1 MSNFF
6 TKKTIFKI
14 MKISFVQLMLITL
27 VVSGSYAHRSYGQE
41 SLKERATISIK
52 NGSLKSVLQAIEKQV
67 DVTFSYQKEVLNMTD
82 KINIELKNETV
93 AEILNKVLTPR
104 NISFQILRNN
114 QIVLIKNVGLG
125 SVESLIKEPLNDT
138 KSGITIADITI
149 KGKVIALDNNEPLPG
164 VSVVLKGTAKGAVT
178 NNNGEFILVV
188 PNNKAVLVFS
198 FVGYLSQEIPVS
210 NRTQINV
217 TLVQDS
223 KALEEV
229 VVVGY
234 GEIRKSDLTGAVS
247 KLKTEGNEDKPITS
261 IDQLIQGRV
270 SGVQITQN
278 SGAPGSG
285 MTFNIRGAG
294 SVTGSNQP
302 LIILDGFPVETGQ
315 NALGASTGSDQ
326 WSSSAPPA
334 NPLASINPNDIES
347 IEILKDASS
356 TAIYGSR
363 GANGVVIITTKKGK
377 LKKDQIN
384 YTFRRDVSRLPRQI
398 AMLNTEDFIKYA
410 NEARLNSGLDSAFRA
425 PAIATTLPSD
435 NNWQNLIYQEA
446 VSTEHQ
452 LSASGGDER
461 TKYLVS
467 ANYANQIGIVKNS
480 SFTRGSFRANV
491 ERQIS
496 SKFKLSTNFS
506 ASLNVNKSAQ
516 QNNNNGNPQGA
527 VINGA
532 LTFRPFVAPFA
543 DADESEPNTAA
554 AGNPLTVIQL
564 ALNHARSQVYL
575 ANLKGDYK
583 ITKELTFTVNG
594 GANAT
599 LSERDAFLP
608 SGTFQGD
615 QQNGVAFHGEN
626 KNLNYLIENT
636 LSYNKS
642 FGKKHRLNAVGGYAW
657 QEWTAKTFGVQA
669 SNFST
674 QTLNFYNFGLANNSV
689 VPSNSYQK
697 WGLSSFIGR
706 ANYVFDNRFLA
717 TLTGRADG
725 ATRLAPG
732 NKWAFFPS
740 AALGWN
746 LHNEKFLK
754 NNKLINELKLR
765 ASYGVSGNQSIGIG
779 SDLDRVSTQRVPIG
793 TTIVTGLVP
802 GALGNKNLGWETT
815 TQWNIGVDVALLK
828 NRLKFGVEAYT
839 KITDDLLINLA
850 LPTSTGFNNYAT
862 NFGKVSNKGIEFDFS
877 AAILDKEFKWTISG
891 NISRNI
897 NNVDDL
903 GGGVQLFGPNYFG
916 GVNAINQPISTAL
929 GGYPIGAFFGYIHD
943 GVYQTTDE
951 ITKGPKPIG
960 TPRAGDIKFK
970 DVNGDGTITTADRT
984 IIGNPYPD
992 FVFGVTNDF
1001 SYKNFSLN
1009 VFIMGNIGQDI
1020 ANLNR
1025 FQIDNMNYLGFT
1037 NIRREAYENRWT
1049 GEGTSNYYPAP
1060 RAIQTASYQNL
1071 SSFLIE
1077 DGSFVRLKNVSL
1089 AYNFQTSK
1097 IKWLRT
1103 AKVFAS
1109 ATNLLTFTN
1118 YKGYDPEVSAN
1129 ANSALTPGIDNG
1141 TIPQYRT
1148 YSTGVT
1154 IGF

>member
-1 MSNFF
+1 MKKLRHPVKVLFF
-6 TKKTIFKI
+6 LPILLCLVYFKLGA
-14 MKISFVQLMLITL
+14 VNGHEYQREDVLNRP
-27 VVSGSYAHRSYGQE
+27 VSLSLQE
-41 SLKERATISIK
+41 QNLRK
-52 NGSLKSVLQAIEKQV
+52 VLNAIEKNANIK
-67 DVTFSYQKEVLNMTD
+67 FSYEPQVVSDQE
-82 KINIELKNETV
+82 KINLKVQQEPL
-93 AEILNKVLTPR
+93 ALVLDKLLTSR
-104 NISFQILRNN
+104 QIGYEVVGKYIILRKLPKFKSELAPKGLETIEVRSLG
-114 QIVLIKNVGLG
+114 QI
-125 SVESLIKEPLNDT
+125 
-138 KSGITIADITI
+138 I
-149 KGKVIALDNNEPLPG
+149 KGKVSDENGAGLPG
-164 VSVVLKGTAKGAVT
+164 VSVVVKGTQLGTTTDV
-178 NNNGEFILVV
+178 NGKFSIDL
-188 PNNKAVLVFS
+188 PKDKTVLIFS
-198 FVGYLSQEIPVS
+198 FVGYSTLELIVDGGNP
-210 NRTQINV
+210 IAV
-217 TLVQDS
+217 TLLPDS
-223 KALEEV
+223 RSLDEV

-234 GEIRKSDLTGAVS
+234 GELRKSDLTGAVA
-247 KLKTEGNEDKPITS
+247 KLKAEGNEDKPITS

-285 MTFNIRGAG
+285 MTFMIRGAA

-302 LIILDGFPVETGQ
+302 LIILDGFPIESGQ
-315 NALGASTGSDQ
+315 NALGATTGSDG
-326 WSSSAPPA
+326 WSSSAPAA

-377 LKKDQIN
+377 LKKDQIT
-384 YTFRRDVSRLPRQI
+384 YTFRRDVSRLPKQI
-398 AMLNTEDFIKYA
+398 SMLNTADFIKYA

-435 NNWQNLIYQEA
+435 NNWQELIYQEA

-496 SKFKLSTNFS
+496 SKIKLSTNFS
-506 ASLNVNKSAQ
+506 ASLNFNKSAQ

-527 VINGA
+527 VVNGA

-543 DADESEPNTAA
+543 DAEETEPNTAA

-564 ALNHARSQVYL
+564 ALNHAQSQVYL
-575 ANLKGDYK
+575 ANLRGDYK
-583 ITKELTFTVNG
+583 INKSLTFTVNG
-594 GANAT
+594 GVNAT
-599 LSERDAFLP
+599 LSERNAFLP

-615 QQNGVAFHGEN
+615 QQNGVGYHGEN
-626 KNLNYLIENT
+626 KNINYLIENT
-636 LSYNKS
+636 LSYNKG

-674 QTLNFYNFGLANNSV
+674 QTLLFYNFGLANNSV

-706 ANYVFDNRFLA
+706 ANYVFDNRFLV

-746 LHNEKFLK
+746 LHNESFLK
-754 NNKLINELKLR
+754 NNKLIKELKLR
-765 ASYGVSGNQSIGIG
+765 VSYGVSGNQSIGVG
-779 SDLDRVSTQRVPIG
+779 SDLDRVFTQRVPIG

-815 TQWNIGVDVALLK
+815 TQWNAGLDVVLLK
-828 NRLKFGVEAYT
+828 NRLKFGVEVYLKT
-839 KITDDLLINLA
+839 TDDLLINLA
-850 LPTSTGFNNYAT
+850 LPTSTGFGNYAT
-862 NFGKVSNKGIEFDFS
+862 NFGKVTNKGIEFDFS
-877 AAILDKEFKWTISG
+877 AAILNKGFTWDISG

-897 NNVDDL
+897 NNVDQL

-929 GGYPIGAFFGYIHD
+929 EGYPIGAFFGYVHNGI
-943 GVYQTTDE
+943 YQTTDE
-951 ITKGPKPIG
+951 IANGPKPIG

-970 DVNGDGTITTADRT
+970 DVNGDGAITSADRT

-992 FVFGVTNDF
+992 FVFGLTNDF
-1001 SYKNFSLN
+1001 SYKRFNLS
-1009 VFIMGNIGQDI
+1009 VFIMGSLGQDI

-1025 FQIDNMNYLGFT
+1025 FQIDNMNYLGVN

-1060 RAIQTASYQNL
+1060 RSTQTASFQNL

-1089 AYNFQTSK
+1089 AYNFKTDK
-1097 IKWLRT
+1097 IKWLRN

-1148 YSTGVT
+1148 YSVGAT